1 MSRNGKSLLRFGLIF
16 FLTPAFTHA
25 QFTPSVEVPTNF
37 RLDRE
42 VAARLRPALLR
53 ESEEPSG
60 FSIVGMRV
68 LQRLIQQISPAQTPT
83 SLLWEL
89 RITRQSGE
97 LNAFSSPDGTIYV
110 NRSLAQLLGSQS
122 GLWAAAL
129 SHEVAHVLHRDWAR
143 RYLHEKSIRNDAV
156 LSLGESGTPGT
167 WVDPA
172 SFTDMSSKFSRMLE
186 NSADEDGLMLMARAG
201 YHPDFMFSL
210 HHLLRANA
218 AKSSRSTADAL
229 HPDWSSREE
238 VLRTIYAAA
247 GHEYERFWPEIS
259 DSPGGIPPVVVS
271 TGEPITRKSNSNDTE
286 ILIPLRCSNLS
297 GAVEVVLQLRN
308 KARAER
314 AAVTDS
320 PLEWRQLTG
329 CTSDVTQITFRI
341 AANEQQAH
349 GHASADIYVT
359 DDRGRLIAA
368 SDVFK
373 IRR

>member
-1 MSRNGKSLLRFGLIF
+1 MNRNGKSLLRFVFIF
-16 FLTPAFTHA
+16 LLTPGFTHA
-25 QFTPSVEVPTNF
+25 QFAPSVEVPTNF

-42 VAARLRPALLR
+42 IAARLRPALLR

-60 FSIVGMRV
+60 SSTVGMRV
-68 LQRLIQQISPAQTPT
+68 LQRLVQQTSPAHAP
-83 SLLWEL
+83 SFLSWEL
-89 RITRQSGE
+89 RITKQPGE

-110 NRSLAQLLGSQS
+110 DRSLAQLLGSQS

-143 RYLHEKSIRNDAV
+143 RYINEKSLRNDAV
-156 LSLGESGTPGT
+156 LSLGESGAPGT
-167 WVDPA
+167 WMDPA
-172 SFTDMSSKFSRMLE
+172 SSTNLASKFSRLLE

-210 HHLLRANA
+210 HHLLRAKA
-218 AKSSRSTADAL
+218 AGSARPTFDAW
-229 HPDWSSREE
+229 HPVWSSREE

-308 KARAER
+308 KAQAER
-314 AAVTDS
+314 ATVTDS